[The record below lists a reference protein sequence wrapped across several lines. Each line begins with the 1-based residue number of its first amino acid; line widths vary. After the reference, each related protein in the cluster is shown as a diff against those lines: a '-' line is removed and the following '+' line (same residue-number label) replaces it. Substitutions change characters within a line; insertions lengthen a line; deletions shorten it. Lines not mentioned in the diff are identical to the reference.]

1 MRLGDDKLVISE
13 FDLHIL
19 YFTIVIMNP
28 SGDIVKGILQGSS
41 NVFLVESSSDGS
53 GLPWQ

>member
-1 MRLGDDKLVISE
+1 MRLGADKLVIGE